1 MKNIKRNLVKVLSV
15 FFVISSVAIV
25 AFAAKALTA
34 QEKLEKGQSLYEAGD
49 YDKAMNYFLDVFVE
63 GNIDQ
68 MNIANEYVDM
78 IHFKRGGV
86 SVPVRV
92 NYDEN
97 LEAQKEIYKQEAR
110 DLQNEINQ
118 GYDDALNYTQER
130 VYSSQTK
137 VQNAANKAQDD
148 YNQFKDDFEVTEE
161 EFLAYQKQQEE
172 ELANAKQN
180 VKNNLQ
186 ESKNNLENDLNNAK
200 DNLNNTWQEETTS
213 FEEEWATA
221 KGDFDNDVQTA
232 KEDFDNSVK
241 AAKDDFNNTFAYDE
255 EIIVPA
261 DESKYNYDE
270 DYSMEEGSYS
280 ADEIVADTPVYDLG
294 KKEQMTDRS
303 ISEMQAS
310 LVDKL
315 NKVDGVNVYFRNGK
329 IDAIDIDSDVIFL
342 DDKITFSPQGK
353 EVLEDVYKVMLLS
366 KEPVFVLLP
375 PGSYTDEVNLQGVRQ
390 AVALNSYLINMGLSS
405 SKLNFNMGLL
415 NEQAPAKFS
424 NLEGISIVFD
434 YDNKPSLYSNVS
446 DKYSY
451 PILSLGMYPDTINP
465 ELGQGMVIEFSVVEA
480 TAPIDNWKLQI
491 IRHGSDGKYY
501 IVRQLSG
508 QKPVYEQIFWNGK
521 KNFFGANLPAGKY
534 TLMLRAK
541 DADGREKLVRRKVQ
555 IVSSVKEEKEEM
567 PAKEAKQAKT
577 AQTTKTSK
585 VAKQG
590 TLDYKTPRL
599 WTKPAKI
606 LKKQGAVSQED
617 MEVSKKVIKEETS
630 NGTTT
635 TETTIEVTK
644 TQSTYSS
651 TQNKVVNPSATPSED
666 EDLAYDPDLEDLDI
680 I

>member
-1 MKNIKRNLVKVLSV
+1 MKNIKSNLVKVLSV
-15 FFVISSVAIV
+15 FFVISSVAIA

-97 LEAQKEIYKQEAR
+97 LEAQKEAYKQEAR

-118 GYDDALNYTQER
+118 EYDNALNSAQER

-137 VQNAANKAQDD
+137 VQNSVNKAQDD
-148 YNQFKDDFEVTEE
+148 YNQLKDDFEVTEE

-200 DNLNNTWQEETTS
+200 NEIDNAWYEGKTS
-213 FEEEWATA
+213 FEEDWATA

-232 KEDFDNSVK
+232 KDDFNNSVK
-241 AAKDDFNNTFAYDE
+241 AAKDDFNNALDYE
-255 EIIVPA
+255 NYNLAPA
-261 DESKYNYDE
+261 DENKYNYDDE
-270 DYSMEEGSYS
+270 YTFEEGTYS
-280 ADEIVADTPVYDLG
+280 EDEIVADTPVYDLG
-294 KKEQMTDRS
+294 KKEEMIDKS
-303 ISEMQAS
+303 INEMQAA

-315 NKVDGVNVYFRNGK
+315 NKTDGVNVYFRNGK

-390 AVALNSYLINMGLSS
+390 AVALNSYLINKGLSS

-451 PILSLGMYPDTINP
+451 PILSLGMYPEAINP
-465 ELGQGMVIEFSVVEA
+465 DLGEGMVIEFSVIETSA
-480 TAPIDNWKLQI
+480 SIDNWKLQI

-508 QKPVYEQIFWNGK
+508 QSPVYEQIFWNGK
-521 KNFFGANLPAGKY
+521 KNFFGATLPAGKY

-555 IVSSVKEEKEEM
+555 IVSSAKAEKEEL

-585 VAKQG
+585 VAKQS

-617 MEVSKKVIKEETS
+617 MEVSKKVVREETS

-635 TETTIEVTK
+635 TETTVEVTK

>member
-1 MKNIKRNLVKVLSV
+1 MKNIKSNLVKVLSV
-15 FFVISSVAIV
+15 FFVISSVAIT
-25 AFAAKALTA
+25 AFAAKAVTA

-97 LEAQKEIYKQEAR
+97 LEAQKEAYKQEAR

-118 GYDDALNYTQER
+118 EYDNALNSAQER

-137 VQNAANKAQDD
+137 VQNSVNKAQDD
-148 YNQFKDDFEVTEE
+148 YNQLKDDFEVTEE

-172 ELANAKQN
+172 ELAKAKQN

-186 ESKNNLENDLNNAK
+186 ESRNNLENDLNNAK
-200 DNLNNTWQEETTS
+200 DEIDNAWYEGKTS
-213 FEEEWATA
+213 FEDDWATA

-232 KEDFDNSVK
+232 KDDFDNSVK
-241 AAKDDFNNTFAYDE
+241 ATKDDFNNAFAYE
-255 EIIVPA
+255 EVAPA
-261 DESKYNYDE
+261 DENKYSYGD
-270 DYSMEEGSYS
+270 DYTFEEGTYS
-280 ADEIVADTPVYDLG
+280 EDEIVADTPVYDLG
-294 KKEQMTDRS
+294 KKEEMIDKS
-303 ISEMQAS
+303 INEMQAA

-315 NKVDGVNVYFRNGK
+315 NKTDGVNVYFRNGK

-390 AVALNSYLINMGLSS
+390 AVALNSYLINKGLSS

-434 YDNKPSLYSNVS
+434 YDNKPSLYSSVS

-451 PILSLGMYPDTINP
+451 PILSLGMYPEAINP
-465 ELGQGMVIEFSVVEA
+465 DLGEGMVIEFSVIETSA
-480 TAPIDNWKLQI
+480 SIDNWKLQI

-501 IVRQLSG
+501 IVRQFSG
-508 QKPVYEQIFWNGK
+508 QRPVYEQIFWNGK
-521 KNFFGANLPAGKY
+521 KNFFGATLPAGKY

-555 IVSSVKEEKEEM
+555 IVSSAKEEKEEL

-577 AQTTKTSK
+577 AQTSKTSK
-585 VAKQG
+585 VSKQS

-617 MEVSKKVIKEETS
+617 MEVSRKVVKEETS

-644 TQSTYSS
+644 TQSSYSS